1 MSTILW
7 FGSYG
12 GRMTRRRTEEEED
25 VGGRRGRKEER
36 RGKGKGRKEGW
47 KGRRGEGVAEG
58 RQVLP
63 RASM

>member
-1 MSTILW
+1 
-7 FGSYG
+7 
-12 GRMTRRRTEEEED
+12 MTRRRAEEEED